1 MKKNST
7 DLLNKLKGRIS
18 IVTLVGVMA
27 FGLTVFYFKFY
38 NQGYFAPAGTIEE
51 TLCIAAIAMILGCRA
66 SLCICITGLI
76 IYPYCLKEETVWKFF
91 VVTKKEIILI
101 GILIAFSVTSF
112 CLLNMYYGHQY
123 PEVLLKV
130 VGLYVLTA
138 VVSILQT
145 RLLPV
150 QPRGH
155 Q

>member
-27 FGLTVFYFKFY
+27 FGVTVFYFKFY

-101 GILIAFSVTSF
+101 GVLIAFSVTSF
-112 CLLNMYYGHQY
+112 CLLNRYYGHQY

-130 VGLYVLTA
+130 VGVYVLTA